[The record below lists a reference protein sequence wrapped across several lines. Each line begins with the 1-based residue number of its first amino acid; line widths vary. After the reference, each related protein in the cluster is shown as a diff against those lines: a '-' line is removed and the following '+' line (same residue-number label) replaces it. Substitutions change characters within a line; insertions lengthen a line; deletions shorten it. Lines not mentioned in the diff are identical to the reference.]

1 MENIDLKYQNE
12 EYDSILLKIKSK
24 KINLNDLSKYFLKKT
39 SEDDKKKIVKYLV
52 NIDDS
57 LIFPNNIINNKKEYL
72 KKIFISD
79 FSNYIINYLIGYRE
93 LTRIMDS
100 DDYEEIMI
108 NDYDKV
114 FVISRRNVYYKTDI
128 LFTPETLNYFLK
140 KVKQTLDNDFLER
153 DFIDGMLPDNSRIN
167 IVSKKISKF
176 NTTTIRKFL
185 KVPLTIV
192 DLIKNKTINYE
203 VAVYLWLVIDG
214 FRLYPAN
221 VFICGG
227 TSSGKTTIL
236 NSLLHFINPKVRVI
250 GVEDTKEI
258 NYSIFENH
266 VSMVSNI
273 SDPDSLYN
281 ITINIMRMRPDRIII
296 GETRGKEAKA
306 LFMAMDTGHQG
317 CISTIHA
324 NNSND
329 LVDKLKSKPMN
340 IEDSYIKLLDVIVT
354 VNRKVIGNKMYRF
367 VTQISEITRMGN
379 ITLNHVYINNDLTED
394 IAVNFMSSIV
404 LEKLCDKVGISK
416 RELQVIIEKKKKVL
430 KLIVDRNLSDVEEL
444 RDIFFDKRLE
454 VKNILNSV

>member
-1 MENIDLKYQNE
+1 MEDINLNYQNKI
-12 EYDSILLKIKSK
+12 YDSILLKIKSK
-24 KINLNDLSKYFLKKT
+24 KLNLSDLDKYFLKKT
-39 SEDDKKKIVKYLV
+39 SSEEKKKILNYLTTL
-52 NIDDS
+52 DDS
-57 LIFPNNIINNKKEYL
+57 IFLPNDIIYKKKEYL
-72 KKIFISD
+72 KKFLTSE
-79 FSNYIINYLIGYRE
+79 FSNYLINYLVGYRE
-93 LTRIMDS
+93 LSLIMDS

-128 LFTPETLNYFLK
+128 IFTPEAFNCFLK
-140 KVKQTLDNDFLER
+140 KVKKTLDNDFLER

-176 NTTTIRKFL
+176 NTTKIRKFL

-214 FRLYPAN
+214 FKLYPAN

-236 NSLLHFINPKVRVI
+236 NCLIHFINPKIRVI

-258 NYSIFENH
+258 NYSIFDNH
-266 VSMVSNI
+266 VSMFSNI

-329 LVDKLKSKPMN
+329 LIDKLKSKPMS

-367 VTQISEITRMGN
+367 ITQISEITRMGN
-379 ITLNHVYINNDLTED
+379 ITLNHIYINNNLSED
-394 IAVNFMSSIV
+394 VSVNFMSSIV
-404 LEKLCDKVGISK
+404 LEKLCEKAGISK
-416 RELQVIIEKKKKVL
+416 RELQTVIEKKIKVL
-430 KLIVDRNLSDVEEL
+430 KLIVERNVNNIEEL
-444 RDIFFDKRLE
+444 RDIFFDSRLDI
-454 VKNILNSV
+454 KNILNKG